1 MSPPIVRIASPKYS
15 EEHEKDRLNCATF
28 KYLTKEFPLLNL
40 KAFMKGHEHTLVKT
54 PSKSCTNNNECIG
67 SHISSNNSTKAYNT
81 EFIELTR
88 IIWTGI
94 GTVGSVITI
103 CSMLTA
109 ILIYTVYPCLR
120 NFRFKIHLHLFFA
133 LLLESIAQLILSYLL
148 LSKVNQ
154 INVNNVENETI
165 HQPFSSSKEMMYSSN
180 SQSTYIIIQNTMII
194 IWELSQTCVFT
205 WTFIEGIH
213 IHELI
218 VVSVFQP
225 SVNMYPLMIAAWVVP
240 IFITG
245 LWLSAWLYTNKIE
258 VSWSFYTFHSTYWI
272 LNSFRLILLS
282 TNMAFLF
289 NVIRV
294 LVRRLQT
301 NYAPEILKLK
311 KAVKAAI
318 LLMPLL
324 GITNFIVLL
333 PEPKHPLGFF
343 IVSGIRRV
351 LPTWQGFIISMIYYF
366 MNKDV
371 QKCIHMS
378 IRRFKSKYQLEH
390 HRFTSSSLPITT
402 IPTTNST

>member
-1 MSPPIVRIASPKYS
+1 
-15 EEHEKDRLNCATF
+15 
-28 KYLTKEFPLLNL
+28 
-40 KAFMKGHEHTLVKT
+40 
-54 PSKSCTNNNECIG
+54 
-67 SHISSNNSTKAYNT
+67 
-81 EFIELTR
+81 
-88 IIWTGI
+88 
-94 GTVGSVITI
+94 
-103 CSMLTA
+103 MLIA

-120 NFRFKIHLHLFFA
+120 NFRFRIHLHLFFA

-154 INVNNVENETI
+154 INLNNVENETI

-180 SQSTYIIIQNTMII
+180 SQSNTMII
-194 IWELSQTCVFT
+194 IWELCQTCVFT

-245 LWLSAWLYTNKIE
+245 LWLSAWLYTNKID
-258 VSWSFYTFHSTYWI
+258 V
-272 LNSFRLILLS
+272 
-282 TNMAFLF
+282 
-289 NVIRV
+289 
-294 LVRRLQT
+294 
-301 NYAPEILKLK
+301 
-311 KAVKAAI
+311 KAVKAVI

-366 MNKDV
+366 MNKDIFD
-371 QKCIHMS
+371 KTMNRH
-378 IRRFKSKYQLEH
+378 KYA
-390 HRFTSSSLPITT
+390 
-402 IPTTNST
+402 TNKNANTPLIYTRIVY